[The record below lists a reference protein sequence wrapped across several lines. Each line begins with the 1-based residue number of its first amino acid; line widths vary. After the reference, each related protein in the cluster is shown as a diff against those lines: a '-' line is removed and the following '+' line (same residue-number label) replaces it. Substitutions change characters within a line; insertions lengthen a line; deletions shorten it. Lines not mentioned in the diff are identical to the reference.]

1 MRKLIMSDNQVSIAV
16 ENIDI
21 SIPNRTLIKS
31 LTLSIKY
38 KEFIAILGQNGCG
51 KSLTLHTLAGVRL
64 PASGEV
70 KLMNENIT
78 NKAKRDIAKNLALL
92 TQDTE
97 DIFPSTVFDSVL
109 IGRHPH
115 ISTFNNESAEDILI
129 ARDALNQVGLL
140 DLESRDITTLSGGER
155 RRLSIAQVLTQQPKI
170 FLLDE
175 PTNHLDPQYQLEVL
189 KLFKAKVNL
198 GCSVITT
205 MHDVNLAA
213 RYATQC
219 LLIFGDG
226 NWIFGNTSKIL
237 NEENLTK
244 LYGIKIEKIETK
256 KQIFFSAI

>member
-1 MRKLIMSDNQVSIAV
+1 MSINQITISIK
-16 ENIDI
+16 NIDI
-21 SIPNRTLIKS
+21 SIPNRTLIKN
-31 LTLSIKY
+31 LTMSVKSN
-38 KEFIAILGQNGCG
+38 EFMAILGQNGCG
-51 KSLTLHTLAGVRL
+51 KSLTLHTLAGVRA
-64 PASGEV
+64 PSSGNI
-70 KLMNENIT
+70 KLMKEDIKT
-78 NKAKRDIAKNLALL
+78 KPKREIAKNLALL
-92 TQDTE
+92 TQDSE
-97 DIFPSTVFDSVL
+97 DIFTSTVFDSVL

-115 ISTFNNESAEDILI
+115 IGAFNNESAEDILI
-129 ARDALNQVGLL
+129 ANDALKQVGLL
-140 DLESRDITTLSGGER
+140 ELKNRDITTLSGGER

-170 FLLDE
+170 YLLDE

>member
-1 MRKLIMSDNQVSIAV
+1 MRKLIMSNNQVSIAV

-21 SIPNRTLIKS
+21 SIPNRTLIED

-38 KEFIAILGQNGCG
+38 KEFIAILGQNGSG
-51 KSLTLHTLAGVRL
+51 KSLTLHPLAGIRS
-64 PASGEV
+64 PASGEI
-70 KLMNENIT
+70 KLMKKNIAK
-78 NKAKRDIAKNLALL
+78 KAKRDIAKNLALL

-115 ISTFNNESAEDILI
+115 ISAFNNESAEDILI
-129 ARDALNQVGLL
+129 ADDALNQVGLL
-140 DLESRDITTLSGGER
+140 GLKHRDITTLSGGER
-155 RRLSIAQVLTQQPKI
+155 RRLSIAQVITQQPRI

-189 KLFKAKVNL
+189 KLFKVKVKS
-198 GCSVITT
+198 GCSVIMT

-213 RYATQC
+213 RFATQC
-219 LLIFGDG
+219 LLLFGDG
-226 NWIFGNTSKIL
+226 NWIFGNTSEIL

-244 LYGIKIEKIETK
+244 LYGIKMEKIETK
-256 KQIFFSAI
+256 KQTFFIAI